1 MRAQQAQCC
10 FTLLSPNRIAPG
22 ALFNTVSRHAY
33 VPLPHPSLPHGLLY
47 LGCEYEAD
55 AVDFK
60 VFVTQPN
67 APLFVDLAMAGRQH
81 TKVGRMQYNS
91 AQYNTVPCK

>member
-1 MRAQQAQCC
+1 M
-10 FTLLSPNRIAPG
+10 
-22 ALFNTVSRHAY
+22 
-33 VPLPHPSLPHGLLY
+33 PLPHPSLPHGLLY

>member
-1 MRAQQAQCC
+1 M
-10 FTLLSPNRIAPG
+10 
-22 ALFNTVSRHAY
+22 
-33 VPLPHPSLPHGLLY
+33 PLPHPSLPHGLLY

-91 AQYNTVPCK
+91 AQYNTVPCNQWIMTHCIAVQLDLIHGS